1 MEIKPKLNKWGLM
14 KLTGFYTAK
23 ETITK
28 TKSQPTGWG
37 KILANDA
44 TNRELNSKVYK

>member
-28 TKSQPTGWG
+28 TKRPLTKWK
-37 KILANDA
+37 KIFEKDLNK
-44 TNRELNSKVYK
+44 ELIFKTCK

>member
-14 KLTGFYTAK
+14 KLTGFCTAK
-23 ETITK
+23 ETIIK

-44 TNRELNSKVYK
+44 TNRELNSKIYK